1 MKQFKRVL
9 PSWALIL
16 AATQILLPAVVVAAE
31 LTIPVGTPVVLQF
44 VETIDPAVVIVG
56 STVYLT
62 VLSDV
67 TVEGQTAFTAGSTAT
82 GVISQAEKAGGI
94 GKPAVLGVTL
104 QSVQAVD
111 GTAVPV
117 SGMMTVEG
125 ENKQT
130 STLVITIICCVLG
143 LLMKGGNIDI
153 PAGSTTDA
161 TVAMATSITV

>member
-1 MKQFKRVL
+1 MKQIKRVL
-9 PSWALIL
+9 PTWAIIL

-44 VETIDPAVVIVG
+44 VETIDPAVVLVG
-56 STVYLT
+56 SPVHLT

-67 TVEGQTAFTAGSTAT
+67 IVEGQTVFTSGSSAT

-94 GKPAVLGVTL
+94 GKPAALGVTL

-117 SGMMTVEG
+117 SGMMMVEG
-125 ENKQT
+125 ENKQS
-130 STLVITIICCVLG
+130 STLIITILCCVLG
-143 LLMKGGNIDI
+143 LLMKGGDIDI